1 MAEETGHVRALTEW
15 VVRQA
20 IADQKT
26 LADGGHVLDIAV
38 NISGR
43 VLGEPDFI
51 DFCREALAHAA
62 GRICFEITETA
73 VIENPEVALAMLD
86 AFADMG
92 ISISIDDFGSG
103 LSSLGY
109 LKRIRGHE
117 LKIDRSIVA
126 DITGS
131 QRDALIVRSTI
142 DLAHSLGLKVVAEGI
157 ETSDAFSLLSAMG
170 CDHAQGYLIS
180 RPLPLSQLFEFLSED
195 RDELR
200 NHG

>member
-1 MAEETGHVRALTEW
+1 MAPGL
-15 VVRQA
+15 
-20 IADQKT
+20 
-26 LADGGHVLDIAV
+26 
-38 NISGR
+38 
-43 VLGEPDFI
+43 
-51 DFCREALAHAA
+51 
-62 GRICFEITETA
+62 
-73 VIENPEVALAMLD
+73 NPEVALGMLD

-157 ETSDAFSLLSAMG
+157 ETNAAFALVAAMG
-170 CDHAQGYLIS
+170 CDHAQGYLIAK
-180 RPLPLSQLFEFLSED
+180 PLPLSQLFDFLSED

-200 NHG
+200 SHG